1 MANTRRMLSGAA
13 KDAALKRML
22 AAEPGLDDAT
32 RERLMARLQ
41 DAISLIGLR
50 QPVRQPTRSSETAK
64 QPPPVTAATWT
75 REPHPAA
82 DAPPE
87 HADSREAE
95 AAREPFDPYSPNV
108 IVVFRTRGRE
118 AVLAELEP
126 IDDIEC
132 LRLLAREQQLGIA
145 SDLADP
151 GDIRQ
156 AIVAAAERRVANRRA
171 AAS

>member
-1 MANTRRMLSGAA
+1 MANTKRVLSGAA

-22 AAEPGLDDAT
+22 AAEPGLDDVT
-32 RERLMARLQ
+32 RNRLMARLR
-41 DAISLIGLR
+41 DSISLIGLR
-50 QPVRQPTRSSETAK
+50 HLVRQPALCSDAAELS
-64 QPPPVTAATWT
+64 QPVTAAAWA
-75 REPHPAA
+75 REEHPAA
-82 DAPPE
+82 HAEPCEPEATPP
-87 HADSREAE
+87 
-95 AAREPFDPYSPNV
+95 PFDPYSPNV
-108 IVVFRTRGRE
+108 IVVFRTGGRD

-126 IDDIEC
+126 IGDIDC